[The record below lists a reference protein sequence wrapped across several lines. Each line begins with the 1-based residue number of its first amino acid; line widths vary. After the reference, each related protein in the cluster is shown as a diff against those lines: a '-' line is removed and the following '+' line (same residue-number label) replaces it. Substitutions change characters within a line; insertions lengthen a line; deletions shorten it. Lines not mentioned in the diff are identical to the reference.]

1 MTSGWVVLLNGAPR
15 AGKSSIVSGL
25 QSSGEEHW
33 MNLGVD
39 VVIKHMTPDQ
49 QKPGIGLRPGGERPD
64 LEDFVF
70 RSYSALYKSIAAHA
84 ALGMN
89 VVADL
94 GHHNSYAML
103 DGHWGHYLKELEGLS
118 VLIVGVFCPLDEI
131 MRRRAVSEG
140 DYLTA
145 TTQGD
150 IPLPVQH
157 WQDEV
162 HEPGIYDLEL
172 DTSILSPEQC
182 AAEILRTIA
191 SGSRF
196 EARDKLIALLD

>member
-1 MTSGWVVLLNGAPR
+1 
-15 AGKSSIVSGL
+15 
-25 QSSGEEHW
+25 

-39 VVIKHMTPDQ
+39 VVVKHMTPERMR
-49 QKPGIGLRPGGERPD
+49 PGIGLRPGGERPD
-64 LEDFVF
+64 LENFVF

-94 GHHNSYAML
+94 GHHNSYATP
-103 DGHWGHYLKELEGLS
+103 DGRWGHYLQELEGLN

-145 TTQGD
+145 TAQGD
-150 IPLPVQH
+150 VPLPVQR

-162 HEPGIYDLEL
+162 HKPGIYDLEL
-172 DTSILSPEQC
+172 DTSTLSPEQC
-182 AAEILRTIA
+182 AAEIQRAIA
-191 SGSRF
+191 SGGRF
-196 EARDKLIALLD
+196 EAKNKLIALLD

>member
-15 AGKSSIVSGL
+15 AGKSSIVSAL
-25 QSSGEEHW
+25 QSSAEEPW

-39 VVIKHMTPDQ
+39 VVVKHMTPDQ
-49 QKPGIGLRPGGERPD
+49 LKPGIGLRPGGERPD
-64 LEDFVF
+64 LERFVF

-94 GHHNSYAML
+94 GHHNSYATL
-103 DGHWGHYLKELEGLS
+103 DGRWGHYLKELEGLR
-118 VLIVGVFCPLDEI
+118 VLIVGVFCPLDKI
-131 MRRRAVSEG
+131 MQRRTISEG

-145 TTQGD
+145 TKQGEV
-150 IPLPVQH
+150 PLPVQR

-162 HEPGIYDLEL
+162 HKPGIYDLEL
-172 DTSILSPEQC
+172 DTSTQSPEQC

-196 EARDKLIALLD
+196 EARDKLIALPD

>member
-1 MTSGWVVLLNGAPR
+1 MTSGWVVLLNGVPR
-15 AGKSSIVSGL
+15 AGKSSIVSAL
-25 QSSGEEHW
+25 QSSVEEPW

-39 VVIKHMTPDQ
+39 VVVKHMTPAHL
-49 QKPGIGLRPGGERPD
+49 KPGIGLRPGGERPD
-64 LEDFVF
+64 LEHYVF

-89 VVADL
+89 VVVDL
-94 GHHNSYAML
+94 GHHNSYTTL
-103 DGHWGHYLKELEGLS
+103 DGRWGHYLKELEGLR

-131 MRRRAVSEG
+131 MRRRAASEEG
-140 DYLTA
+140 YLSA
-145 TTQGD
+145 TEQGE
-150 IPLPVQH
+150 IPLPVQR

-162 HEPGIYDLEL
+162 HKPGIYDLEL

-182 AAEILRTIA
+182 ATEILRTIA

-196 EARDKLIALLD
+196 EARDKLIALPD

>member
-15 AGKSSIVSGL
+15 AGKSSIVSAL

-39 VVIKHMTPDQ
+39 VVVKHMTPDQ
-49 QKPGIGLRPGGERPD
+49 LKPGIGSRPGGERPD

-70 RSYSALYKSIAAHA
+70 RSYTALYKSIAAHA

-94 GHHNSYAML
+94 GHHNSYATF
-103 DGHWGHYLKELEGLS
+103 DGRWGRYLKELQDLRI
-118 VLIVGVFCPLDEI
+118 LIVGVFCPLDEI
-131 MRRRAVSEG
+131 MRRRAESEG

-145 TTQGD
+145 TAQGD
-150 IPLPVQH
+150 IPLPVQR
-157 WQDEV
+157 WQEEV
-162 HEPGIYDLEL
+162 HKPGIYDLEL
-172 DTSILSPEQC
+172 DTSTHSPEQC

-191 SGSRF
+191 SGNRL
-196 EARDKLIALLD
+196 EARDKLIALPD